1 MELTAMGSHGQE
13 QHAREAMQALVL
25 KNLAAIGF
33 DREYHAVEVDVA
45 KLKRQNSTSSRIGGV
60 ISVQGTDGTGLRNRV
75 NLWAKKVEEPARAFD
90 AINTLYGLLEK
101 KGLHQP
107 VPKPFFHDPGMGL
120 LFMERIPGR
129 CLLSA
134 IAAGCVWSGDRLFD
148 RYREALVAIGRWMAS
163 WHSVASVGKSTTLG
177 SMLPA
182 IEGALDGPHFSVE
195 ERNRLREHLR
205 RLAGSA
211 IAHAEWPL
219 VTPHNDITL
228 RNLFIDED
236 RFHIIDWDAMVHP
249 RFPRQAIVWWDL
261 ITLLMNIESL
271 MRFRPLISREK
282 LRDLCSCLWRGYMD
296 ARSGAQVGLE
306 EFRKSIMF
314 VVVLRYYC
322 GLGADRPLYRIYR
335 RNLGWRYSNAV
346 RRRLLA
352 GSGSLF

>member
-1 MELTAMGSHGQE
+1 MGSQGQE
-13 QHAREAMQALVL
+13 QHTAEAIQAVVL

-33 DREYHAVEVDVA
+33 HGEYQGVEVNIA
-45 KLKRQNSTSSRIGGV
+45 ELKRQNSTSSRIGGV
-60 ISVQGTDGTGLRNRV
+60 ISVQGTDRSGRGNRV

-90 AINTLYGLLEK
+90 AIHTLYGLLEK
-101 KGLHQP
+101 NGIHQP
-107 VPKPFFHDPGMGL
+107 VPKPLFYDPAMGL

-134 IAAGCVWSGDRLFD
+134 IAAGCVWSSDRHFD
-148 RYREALVAIGRWMAS
+148 RYRERLVAIGRWMAN
-163 WHSVASVGKSTTLG
+163 WHSVAAVGKSTTLA

-182 IEGALDGPHFSVE
+182 VEGALSSGSHFSVE
-195 ERNRLREHLR
+195 EQGQLREHLR

-211 IAHAEWPL
+211 LAHAEWPL

-228 RNLFIDED
+228 RNLFIDQD
-236 RFHIIDWDAMVHP
+236 RFHVIDWDAMVHP
-249 RFPRQAIVWWDL
+249 RFARQAIVWWDL

-271 MRFRPLISREK
+271 MRFRPLTSRAK
-282 LRDLCSCLWRGYMD
+282 LRNLCSSLWRGYLEG
-296 ARSGAQVGLE
+296 RSGAQIGLD

-314 VVVLRYYC
+314 VVVLCYYC
-322 GLGADRPLYRIYR
+322 GLGSDRPLYRIYR
-335 RNLGWRYSNAV
+335 HNLGWRYSRAV

>member
-1 MELTAMGSHGQE
+1 MELTAMGSHGRE
-13 QHAREAMQALVL
+13 QHAREAIQALVL
-25 KNLAAIGF
+25 NNLAALGF
-33 DREYHAVEVDVA
+33 DGEYQAVEVDIA
-45 KLKRQNSTSSRIGGV
+45 RLERQNSTSSRIGGV
-60 ISVQGTDGTGLRNRV
+60 ISVEGTDGSGRRNRV
-75 NLWAKKVEEPARAFD
+75 SVWAKKVEEPARAFD
-90 AINTLYGLLEK
+90 AIHALYGLLEK
-101 KGLHQP
+101 KGIHQP
-107 VPKPFFHDPGMGL
+107 VPKPFFHDAAMGL

-134 IAAGCVWSGDRLFD
+134 IAAACVWSGDRLFD
-148 RYREALVAIGRWMAS
+148 RYREHLVAIGRWMGS
-163 WHSVASVGKSTTLG
+163 WHSIASVGRSTTLA

-182 IEGALDGPHFSVE
+182 IEGAMSAHFSAE
-195 ERNRLREHLR
+195 EQSRLREHLR

-228 RNLFIDED
+228 RNLFIDQD
-236 RFHIIDWDAMVHP
+236 KFHIIDWDAMVHP
-249 RFPRQAIVWWDL
+249 RFARQAIVWWDL

-282 LRDLCSCLWRGYMD
+282 LRDLCGCLWRGYMD
-296 ARSGAQVGLE
+296 GRSGQQMGLD

-322 GLGADRPLYRIYR
+322 GLGSDRPLYRIYR
-335 RNLGWRYSNAV
+335 RNLGWRYSKAV

>member
-1 MELTAMGSHGQE
+1 MGSPGQE
-13 QHAREAMQALVL
+13 QHTAEAIQAVVL

-33 DREYHAVEVDVA
+33 HGERQGVEVNIA
-45 KLKRQNSTSSRIGGV
+45 ELKRQNSTSSRIGGV
-60 ISVQGTDGTGLRNRV
+60 ISVQGPGNRV

-90 AINTLYGLLEK
+90 AIHTLYGLLEN
-101 KGLHQP
+101 KGIHQP
-107 VPKPFFHDPGMGL
+107 VPKPLFYDPAMGL

-129 CLLSA
+129 CLLSV
-134 IAAGCVWSGDRLFD
+134 IAAGCVWSSDRLFD
-148 RYREALVAIGRWMAS
+148 RYRERLVAIGRWMGN
-163 WHSVASVGKSTTLG
+163 WHSVASTGKSTTLAA
-177 SMLPA
+177 MLPA
-182 IEGALDGPHFSVE
+182 IEGVLSGSHFSVE
-195 ERNRLREHLR
+195 EQNRLREHLR

-228 RNLFIDED
+228 RNLFIDQD
-236 RFHIIDWDAMVHP
+236 RFHVIDWDAMVHP

-271 MRFRPLISREK
+271 MRFRPLTSREK
-282 LRDLCSCLWRGYMD
+282 LRDLCSSLWRGYMD
-296 ARSGAQVGLE
+296 ARPGAQIGLD

-322 GLGADRPLYRIYR
+322 GLGSDRPLYRIYR
-335 RNLGWRYSNAV
+335 HNLGWRYSRAV

>member
-1 MELTAMGSHGQE
+1 MGSPGQP
-13 QHAREAMQALVL
+13 QHTSEAIQAVVL
-25 KNLAAIGF
+25 KNLAALGF
-33 DREYHAVEVDVA
+33 HGDYRAVEVDIA
-45 KLKRQNSTSSRIGGV
+45 ELKRQNSTSSRIGGV
-60 ISVQGTDGTGLRNRV
+60 VSVQATDGSGRGNRV

-90 AINTLYGLLEK
+90 AIHALYGLLEK
-101 KGLHQP
+101 KGIHQP
-107 VPKPFFHDPGMGL
+107 VPKPLFYDPAMGL

-134 IAAGCVWSGDRLFD
+134 VAAGCVWSSDRHFD
-148 RYREALVAIGRWMAS
+148 RYRERLVAIGQWMGK
-163 WHSVASVGKSTTLG
+163 WHSVASVGKSTTLA

-182 IEGALDGPHFSVE
+182 IEGVLSGPHFSVE
-195 ERNRLREHLR
+195 EQNRLREHLR

-211 IAHAEWPL
+211 IGHAEWPL

-228 RNLFIDED
+228 RNLFIDQD
-236 RFHIIDWDAMVHP
+236 RFHVIDWDAMVHP

-271 MRFRPLISREK
+271 MRFRPLTSREK
-282 LRDLCSCLWRGYMD
+282 LRDLCSSLWRGYTD
-296 ARSGAQVGLE
+296 GRGAAQIGLD

-314 VVVLRYYC
+314 VVVLCYYC
-322 GLGADRPLYRIYR
+322 GLGSDRPLYRIYR
-335 RNLGWRYSNAV
+335 HNLGWRYSRAV